1 MPRRRELRS
10 EGMAVLKQTREHI
23 RHFKL
28 WLEDLLQSGI
38 EVDARAI
45 TILGIIFWKVDD
57 LMDLI
62 NGNLEVMGSEVQD
75 EVKKIVDST
84 MEATGGDDQ
93 CERF

>member
-45 TILGIIFWKVDD
+45 TILGMIFWKVDD

-62 NGNLEVMGSEVQD
+62 NGNLEVMGGEVQD
-75 EVKKIVDST
+75 EVRKMIDST